1 MYATTV
7 TPPARSSHRPAT
19 YLVCASGIS
28 ALVQRG
34 RQNIGV
40 AAVERISMAGA
51 ELRGDCGLQPGDEV
65 TLFLRVSGKLPLKA
79 TAQVTDCTDAQ
90 VTIAFVEIEP
100 AMRDIINRLL
110 LADLS
115 AQFRG
120 ARDALRVR

>member
-1 MYATTV
+1 
-7 TPPARSSHRPAT
+7 
-19 YLVCASGIS
+19 
-28 ALVQRG
+28 
-34 RQNIGV
+34 
-40 AAVERISMAGA
+40 MAGA